1 MSDNRREVKS
11 FVKNAV
17 GFLITII
24 ICGGLT
30 VASSLGMFSK
40 IEKNFYEP
48 ARLKLIRD
56 RLDVVAD
63 SSNEYI
69 TSILEKFGPED
80 GGFLSNKAVTTYFM
94 REPSREVGR
103 LFGKLL
109 DDVPGLDGVRIIEAS
124 GKSVQYSSYKND
136 SRNDHGNKTYSNYN
150 ELRTYSGHQELP
162 YSVVT
167 AFIETESDDAE
178 YVDEES
184 SEGTGGEEVKDSE
197 TVLPE
202 VNKYRLV
209 FDGNEQRIIIS
220 YPYYYDDRSY
230 SVIFYVNPIDF
241 INKLVEQH
249 IISINEQLALISSKD
264 GTAGGFVF
272 GMPKVGQNLLANEIL
287 RRWRMRSYG
296 PDEIASTSKIN
307 VTGITADE
315 NNGQIS
321 QEQQKFIS
329 WNLISSRNAKFIE
342 IGGLY
347 SMDMLAM
354 PPYIRILL
362 LICSFLT
369 ICLIVVILFNIR
381 KDDDIEILSRIKK
394 VQIGLLNEYFENN
407 VERSKVA
414 ALIENQRDELTA
426 RIKKSLGRRGRK
438 YGEDLTII
446 LNQSWQDIINILAGA
461 DAVRMKGLSTGDM
474 TEIRRMFEEVVS
486 HSTLRVQAVTQ
497 FPSRQPPK
505 NKKEL
510 NTENVSIP
518 LAREMPELQQ
528 KLENEVEEIEP
539 VEELEDAE
547 EIPEAE
553 PVEEL
558 EDAEEISEAEPVEEL
573 EDAEEIS
580 EAEPVEELEDVEE
593 IPEAEPVEELEDAEE
608 IPEAEP
614 VEELED
620 AEEISEAEPV
630 EELEDVEEISEAEP
644 VKELEDAEEIPEA
657 EPVEELEDVEEIPE
671 AEPVEELEDAEEI
684 PEAEPV
690 EEPAASFEVLEESDF
705 VEEIE
710 TLEVDDDVEILQEEK
725 EECSPGLTNE
735 QLRESEE
742 LLEIMPVDDDKT
754 DVLDAADTNSEN
766 VDYEDSSI
774 SEFVDVSENIEY
786 SSPRDEVAKFE
797 GTEPLVIGDFLET
810 KNINSSENDDLTED
824 FVVYD
829 SEMLFNEEKSNI
841 CEKTT
846 EILKASESEELKK
859 NDSTENSMK
868 DNEIEELEEY
878 EFPKELESVS
888 DVRNQFMFTKFAA
901 NDNNVTDL
909 PPDAIIQDKD
919 GVFSISENLIPTGVK
934 IDEEFKKLVDSV
946 LR

>member
-539 VEELEDAE
+539 VEELEDVEEISEAEPVEELEDAE
-547 EIPEAE
+547 EILEAE

-580 EAEPVEELEDVEE
+580 EAEPVEELED
-593 IPEAEPVEELEDAEE
+593 AEE
-608 IPEAEP
+608 IP
-614 VEELED
+614 
-620 AEEISEAEPV
+620 EAEPV

-644 VKELEDAEEIPEA
+644 V
-657 EPVEELEDVEEIPE
+657 
-671 AEPVEELEDAEEI
+671 EELEDAEEI
-684 PEAEPV
+684 LEAEPV

-742 LLEIMPVDDDKT
+742 LLEIMPVDDDNT

>member
-1 MSDNRREVKS
+1 MKS

-573 EDAEEIS
+573 ED
-580 EAEPVEELEDVEE
+580 V
-593 IPEAEPVEELEDAEE
+593 EE

-644 VKELEDAEEIPEA
+644 VEELEEAEEISEA
-657 EPVEELEDVEEIPE
+657 EPVEES
-671 AEPVEELEDAEEI
+671 
-684 PEAEPV
+684 
-690 EEPAASFEVLEESDF
+690 AASFEVLEESDF

>member
-1 MSDNRREVKS
+1 
-11 FVKNAV
+11 
-17 GFLITII
+17 
-24 ICGGLT
+24 
-30 VASSLGMFSK
+30 MFSK

-109 DDVPGLDGVRIIEAS
+109 DDVPGLDGVRIIESS

-184 SEGTGGEEVKDSE
+184 SEGTGDEEVKDSE

-539 VEELEDAE
+539 VEELED
-547 EIPEAE
+547 
-553 PVEEL
+553 
-558 EDAEEISEAEPVEEL
+558 
-573 EDAEEIS
+573 
-580 EAEPVEELEDVEE
+580 
-593 IPEAEPVEELEDAEE
+593 
-608 IPEAEP
+608 
-614 VEELED
+614 
-620 AEEISEAEPV
+620 
-630 EELEDVEEISEAEP
+630 VEEISEAEP

>member
-1 MSDNRREVKS
+1 
-11 FVKNAV
+11 
-17 GFLITII
+17 
-24 ICGGLT
+24 
-30 VASSLGMFSK
+30 MFSK

-547 EIPEAE
+547 EI
-553 PVEEL
+553 
-558 EDAEEISEAEPVEEL
+558 S
-573 EDAEEIS
+573 
-580 EAEPVEELEDVEE
+580 
-593 IPEAEPVEELEDAEE
+593 
-608 IPEAEP
+608 EAEP

-644 VKELEDAEEIPEA
+644 VEELEDAEEISEIEPVEDLEDAEEIPEA
-657 EPVEELEDVEEIPE
+657 EPVEELEDVEEISE
-671 AEPVEELEDAEEI
+671 AEPVEES
-684 PEAEPV
+684 
-690 EEPAASFEVLEESDF
+690 AASFEVLEESDF

>member
-48 ARLKLIRD
+48 ARLNLIRD

-539 VEELEDAE
+539 VEELEDVEEISEAEPVEELEDAE
-547 EIPEAE
+547 EILEAE

-580 EAEPVEELEDVEE
+580 EAEPVEELED
-593 IPEAEPVEELEDAEE
+593 AEE
-608 IPEAEP
+608 IP
-614 VEELED
+614 
-620 AEEISEAEPV
+620 EAEPV

-644 VKELEDAEEIPEA
+644 VEES
-657 EPVEELEDVEEIPE
+657 
-671 AEPVEELEDAEEI
+671 
-684 PEAEPV
+684 
-690 EEPAASFEVLEESDF
+690 AASFEVLEESDF

-742 LLEIMPVDDDKT
+742 LLEIMPVDDDNT

>member
-539 VEELEDAE
+539 VEELEDVE
-547 EIPEAE
+547 EISEEE

-593 IPEAEPVEELEDAEE
+593 I
-608 IPEAEP
+608 
-614 VEELED
+614 
-620 AEEISEAEPV
+620 S
-630 EELEDVEEISEAEP
+630 
-644 VKELEDAEEIPEA
+644 
-657 EPVEELEDVEEIPE
+657 E

-742 LLEIMPVDDDKT
+742 LLEIMPVDDDNT

>member
-1 MSDNRREVKS
+1 MKS

-184 SEGTGGEEVKDSE
+184 SEGTGGEEIKDSE

-539 VEELEDAE
+539 VEELEDVEEISEAEPVEELEDAE
-547 EIPEAE
+547 EILEAE

-580 EAEPVEELEDVEE
+580 EAEPVEELED
-593 IPEAEPVEELEDAEE
+593 AEE
-608 IPEAEP
+608 IP
-614 VEELED
+614 
-620 AEEISEAEPV
+620 EAEPV

-644 VKELEDAEEIPEA
+644 VEES
-657 EPVEELEDVEEIPE
+657 
-671 AEPVEELEDAEEI
+671 
-684 PEAEPV
+684 
-690 EEPAASFEVLEESDF
+690 AASFEVLEESDF

-742 LLEIMPVDDDKT
+742 LLEIMPVDDDNT

>member
-109 DDVPGLDGVRIIEAS
+109 DDVPGLDGVRIIESS

-547 EIPEAE
+547 EI
-553 PVEEL
+553 
-558 EDAEEISEAEPVEEL
+558 SEAEPVEEL

-593 IPEAEPVEELEDAEE
+593 IPEAEPVEELEDSEE
-608 IPEAEP
+608 ISEAEP

-630 EELEDVEEISEAEP
+630 EELEDAEEIS
-644 VKELEDAEEIPEA
+644 
-657 EPVEELEDVEEIPE
+657 E

-684 PEAEPV
+684 SEIEPV
-690 EEPAASFEVLEESDF
+690 EESAASFEVLEESDF

-742 LLEIMPVDDDKT
+742 LLEIMPVDDDNT

>member
-1 MSDNRREVKS
+1 
-11 FVKNAV
+11 
-17 GFLITII
+17 
-24 ICGGLT
+24 
-30 VASSLGMFSK
+30 MFSK

-109 DDVPGLDGVRIIEAS
+109 DDVPGLDGVRIIEVS

-167 AFIETESDDAE
+167 AFIETESDDAV

-518 LAREMPELQQ
+518 LAKEMPELQQ

-539 VEELEDAE
+539 VEELEDVE
-547 EIPEAE
+547 EISEAE
-553 PVEEL
+553 SVEEL
-558 EDAEEISEAEPVEEL
+558 EDAEEISEIELVE
-573 EDAEEIS
+573 D
-580 EAEPVEELEDVEE
+580 
-593 IPEAEPVEELEDAEE
+593 
-608 IPEAEP
+608 
-614 VEELED
+614 
-620 AEEISEAEPV
+620 
-630 EELEDVEEISEAEP
+630 
-644 VKELEDAEEIPEA
+644 LEDAEEIPEA
-657 EPVEELEDVEEIPE
+657 EPVEELEDVEEISEAE
-671 AEPVEELEDAEEI
+671 AEPVEES
-684 PEAEPV
+684 
-690 EEPAASFEVLEESDF
+690 AASFEVLEESDF

>member
-1 MSDNRREVKS
+1 
-11 FVKNAV
+11 
-17 GFLITII
+17 
-24 ICGGLT
+24 
-30 VASSLGMFSK
+30 MFSK

-56 RLDVVAD
+56 RLDAVAD

-547 EIPEAE
+547 EISEAE

-593 IPEAEPVEELEDAEE
+593 IPEAEPVEELEDSEE
-608 IPEAEP
+608 ISEAEP

-620 AEEISEAEPV
+620 AEEISEIEPV
-630 EELEDVEEISEAEP
+630 EES
-644 VKELEDAEEIPEA
+644 
-657 EPVEELEDVEEIPE
+657 
-671 AEPVEELEDAEEI
+671 
-684 PEAEPV
+684 
-690 EEPAASFEVLEESDF
+690 AASFEVLEESDF

-742 LLEIMPVDDDKT
+742 LLEIMPVDDDNT
-754 DVLDAADTNSEN
+754 DVLDVADTNSEN

>member
-539 VEELEDAE
+539 VEELED
-547 EIPEAE
+547 
-553 PVEEL
+553 V
-558 EDAEEISEAEPVEEL
+558 EEIS
-573 EDAEEIS
+573 
-580 EAEPVEELEDVEE
+580 
-593 IPEAEPVEELEDAEE
+593 
-608 IPEAEP
+608 EAEP

-644 VKELEDAEEIPEA
+644 VED
-657 EPVEELEDVEEIPE
+657 
-671 AEPVEELEDAEEI
+671 LEDAEEI

-846 EILKASESEELKK
+846 EILKASESEKKKK

>member
-1 MSDNRREVKS
+1 MKS

-109 DDVPGLDGVRIIEAS
+109 DDVPGLDGVRIIESS

-547 EIPEAE
+547 EI
-553 PVEEL
+553 
-558 EDAEEISEAEPVEEL
+558 
-573 EDAEEIS
+573 S
-580 EAEPVEELEDVEE
+580 EAEPVEELEDVG
-593 IPEAEPVEELEDAEE
+593 
-608 IPEAEP
+608 
-614 VEELED
+614 
-620 AEEISEAEPV
+620 EIS
-630 EELEDVEEISEAEP
+630 
-644 VKELEDAEEIPEA
+644 
-657 EPVEELEDVEEIPE
+657 E

-742 LLEIMPVDDDKT
+742 LLEIMPVDDDNT

>member
-1 MSDNRREVKS
+1 MSDNRCEVKS

-109 DDVPGLDGVRIIEAS
+109 DDVPGLDGVRIIESS

-414 ALIENQRDELTA
+414 ALKENQRDELTA

-547 EIPEAE
+547 EI
-553 PVEEL
+553 
-558 EDAEEISEAEPVEEL
+558 SEAEPVEE
-573 EDAEEIS
+573 S
-580 EAEPVEELEDVEE
+580 
-593 IPEAEPVEELEDAEE
+593 
-608 IPEAEP
+608 
-614 VEELED
+614 
-620 AEEISEAEPV
+620 
-630 EELEDVEEISEAEP
+630 
-644 VKELEDAEEIPEA
+644 
-657 EPVEELEDVEEIPE
+657 
-671 AEPVEELEDAEEI
+671 
-684 PEAEPV
+684 
-690 EEPAASFEVLEESDF
+690 AASFEVLEESDF

-742 LLEIMPVDDDKT
+742 LLEIMPVDDDNT

>member
-1 MSDNRREVKS
+1 MKS

-109 DDVPGLDGVRIIEAS
+109 DDVPGLDGVRIIESS

-539 VEELEDAE
+539 VEELED
-547 EIPEAE
+547 
-553 PVEEL
+553 
-558 EDAEEISEAEPVEEL
+558 
-573 EDAEEIS
+573 
-580 EAEPVEELEDVEE
+580 
-593 IPEAEPVEELEDAEE
+593 
-608 IPEAEP
+608 
-614 VEELED
+614 
-620 AEEISEAEPV
+620 
-630 EELEDVEEISEAEP
+630 VEEIS
-644 VKELEDAEEIPEA
+644 
-657 EPVEELEDVEEIPE
+657 
-671 AEPVEELEDAEEI
+671 
-684 PEAEPV
+684 EAEPV

-735 QLRESEE
+735 QLRENEE
-742 LLEIMPVDDDKT
+742 LLEIMPVDDDNT

>member
-547 EIPEAE
+547 EISEAD

-593 IPEAEPVEELEDAEE
+593 I
-608 IPEAEP
+608 
-614 VEELED
+614 
-620 AEEISEAEPV
+620 SEAEPV
-630 EELEDVEEISEAEP
+630 EES
-644 VKELEDAEEIPEA
+644 
-657 EPVEELEDVEEIPE
+657 
-671 AEPVEELEDAEEI
+671 EDAEEI

-810 KNINSSENDDLTED
+810 KNIHSSENDDLTED

>member
-287 RRWRMRSYG
+287 RRWCMRSYG

-528 KLENEVEEIEP
+528 KLENEVEEIK
-539 VEELEDAE
+539 
-547 EIPEAE
+547 
-553 PVEEL
+553 
-558 EDAEEISEAEPVEEL
+558 
-573 EDAEEIS
+573 
-580 EAEPVEELEDVEE
+580 
-593 IPEAEPVEELEDAEE
+593 
-608 IPEAEP
+608 
-614 VEELED
+614 
-620 AEEISEAEPV
+620 PV

-644 VKELEDAEEIPEA
+644 VED
-657 EPVEELEDVEEIPE
+657 
-671 AEPVEELEDAEEI
+671 LEDAEEI

-742 LLEIMPVDDDKT
+742 LLEIMPVDDDNT

-797 GTEPLVIGDFLET
+797 GTESLVIGDFLET
-810 KNINSSENDDLTED
+810 KNIHSSENDDLTED

>member
-56 RLDVVAD
+56 RLDAVAD

-539 VEELEDAE
+539 VEELEDVE
-547 EIPEAE
+547 EISEAE

-573 EDAEEIS
+573 EDAEEIL
-580 EAEPVEELEDVEE
+580 EA
-593 IPEAEPVEELEDAEE
+593 A
-608 IPEAEP
+608 P

-644 VKELEDAEEIPEA
+644 VEELEEAEEISEAEPMEELEDVDEISEA
-657 EPVEELEDVEEIPE
+657 EPVEES
-671 AEPVEELEDAEEI
+671 
-684 PEAEPV
+684 
-690 EEPAASFEVLEESDF
+690 AASFEVLEESDF

-742 LLEIMPVDDDKT
+742 LLEIMPVDDDNT

>member
-1 MSDNRREVKS
+1 MSDNRCEVKS

-539 VEELEDAE
+539 VEELEDVE
-547 EIPEAE
+547 EISEIE

-580 EAEPVEELEDVEE
+580 EAEPVEELED
-593 IPEAEPVEELEDAEE
+593 AEE
-608 IPEAEP
+608 IP
-614 VEELED
+614 
-620 AEEISEAEPV
+620 EAEPV

-644 VKELEDAEEIPEA
+644 V
-657 EPVEELEDVEEIPE
+657 
-671 AEPVEELEDAEEI
+671 EELEDAEEI
-684 PEAEPV
+684 LEAEPV

-742 LLEIMPVDDDKT
+742 LLEIMPVDDDNT

>member
-56 RLDVVAD
+56 RIDAVAD

-539 VEELEDAE
+539 VEELED
-547 EIPEAE
+547 
-553 PVEEL
+553 V
-558 EDAEEISEAEPVEEL
+558 EEIS
-573 EDAEEIS
+573 
-580 EAEPVEELEDVEE
+580 
-593 IPEAEPVEELEDAEE
+593 EAEPVEELEDAEE

-630 EELEDVEEISEAEP
+630 EELED
-644 VKELEDAEEIPEA
+644 AEEIPEA
-657 EPVEELEDVEEIPE
+657 EPVEELEDVEEISE
-671 AEPVEELEDAEEI
+671 AEPVEES
-684 PEAEPV
+684 
-690 EEPAASFEVLEESDF
+690 AASFEVLEESDF

>member
-1 MSDNRREVKS
+1 
-11 FVKNAV
+11 
-17 GFLITII
+17 
-24 ICGGLT
+24 
-30 VASSLGMFSK
+30 MFSK

-56 RLDVVAD
+56 RLDAVAD

-109 DDVPGLDGVRIIEAS
+109 DDVPGLDGVRIIESS

-184 SEGTGGEEVKDSE
+184 SEGTDDEEVKDSE

-539 VEELEDAE
+539 VEELEDVEEISEEEPVEELEDAE
-547 EIPEAE
+547 EILEAEPVEELEDAEEILEAE

-558 EDAEEISEAEPVEEL
+558 EDAEEIS
-573 EDAEEIS
+573 
-580 EAEPVEELEDVEE
+580 
-593 IPEAEPVEELEDAEE
+593 
-608 IPEAEP
+608 
-614 VEELED
+614 
-620 AEEISEAEPV
+620 
-630 EELEDVEEISEAEP
+630 
-644 VKELEDAEEIPEA
+644 
-657 EPVEELEDVEEIPE
+657 E

-735 QLRESEE
+735 QLRENEE
-742 LLEIMPVDDDKT
+742 LLEIMPVDDDNT

>member
-1 MSDNRREVKS
+1 
-11 FVKNAV
+11 
-17 GFLITII
+17 
-24 ICGGLT
+24 
-30 VASSLGMFSK
+30 MFSK

-109 DDVPGLDGVRIIEAS
+109 DDVPGLDGVRIIESS

-486 HSTLRVQAVTQ
+486 YSTLRVQAVTQ

-547 EIPEAE
+547 EI
-553 PVEEL
+553 
-558 EDAEEISEAEPVEEL
+558 S
-573 EDAEEIS
+573 
-580 EAEPVEELEDVEE
+580 
-593 IPEAEPVEELEDAEE
+593 EAEPVEELEDAEE

-620 AEEISEAEPV
+620 
-630 EELEDVEEISEAEP
+630 VEEISE
-644 VKELEDAEEIPEA
+644 I
-657 EPVEELEDVEEIPE
+657 EPVEES
-671 AEPVEELEDAEEI
+671 
-684 PEAEPV
+684 
-690 EEPAASFEVLEESDF
+690 AASFEVLEESDF

-810 KNINSSENDDLTED
+810 KNIHSSENDDLTED

>member
-1 MSDNRREVKS
+1 MKS

-56 RLDVVAD
+56 RLDAVAD

-109 DDVPGLDGVRIIEAS
+109 DDVPGLDGVRIIESS

-150 ELRTYSGHQELP
+150 ELRTYSGHQELS

-539 VEELEDAE
+539 VEELED
-547 EIPEAE
+547 
-553 PVEEL
+553 V
-558 EDAEEISEAEPVEEL
+558 EEISEAEPVEEL
-573 EDAEEIS
+573 EDAEEI
-580 EAEPVEELEDVEE
+580 L
-593 IPEAEPVEELEDAEE
+593 
-608 IPEAEP
+608 
-614 VEELED
+614 
-620 AEEISEAEPV
+620 
-630 EELEDVEEISEAEP
+630 
-644 VKELEDAEEIPEA
+644 
-657 EPVEELEDVEEIPE
+657 E

-735 QLRESEE
+735 QLRENEE

>member
-558 EDAEEISEAEPVEEL
+558 ED
-573 EDAEEIS
+573 
-580 EAEPVEELEDVEE
+580 
-593 IPEAEPVEELEDAEE
+593 
-608 IPEAEP
+608 
-614 VEELED
+614 
-620 AEEISEAEPV
+620 
-630 EELEDVEEISEAEP
+630 VEEISEAE
-644 VKELEDAEEIPEA
+644 E
-657 EPVEELEDVEEIPE
+657 EPVEES
-671 AEPVEELEDAEEI
+671 
-684 PEAEPV
+684 
-690 EEPAASFEVLEESDF
+690 AASFEVLEESDF

-725 EECSPGLTNE
+725 EECSLGLTNE

>member
-48 ARLKLIRD
+48 ARLNLIRD

-539 VEELEDAE
+539 VEELEDVEEISEEEPVEELEDAE
-547 EIPEAE
+547 EISEAE

-593 IPEAEPVEELEDAEE
+593 ISEAEPVEVLEDAEE

-620 AEEISEAEPV
+620 VDEISEAEPV

-644 VKELEDAEEIPEA
+644 VEES
-657 EPVEELEDVEEIPE
+657 
-671 AEPVEELEDAEEI
+671 
-684 PEAEPV
+684 
-690 EEPAASFEVLEESDF
+690 AASFEVLEESDF

>member
-1 MSDNRREVKS
+1 MKS

-56 RLDVVAD
+56 RLDAVAD

-539 VEELEDAE
+539 VEELED
-547 EIPEAE
+547 
-553 PVEEL
+553 V
-558 EDAEEISEAEPVEEL
+558 EEIS
-573 EDAEEIS
+573 
-580 EAEPVEELEDVEE
+580 
-593 IPEAEPVEELEDAEE
+593 EAEPVEELEDAEE

-620 AEEISEAEPV
+620 AEEIS
-630 EELEDVEEISEAEP
+630 
-644 VKELEDAEEIPEA
+644 
-657 EPVEELEDVEEIPE
+657 E

-742 LLEIMPVDDDKT
+742 LLEIMPVDDDNT

>member
-1 MSDNRREVKS
+1 MKS

-547 EIPEAE
+547 EISEAE

-573 EDAEEIS
+573 EDAEEIL

-593 IPEAEPVEELEDAEE
+593 ISEAEPVEELEDAEE

-630 EELEDVEEISEAEP
+630 
-644 VKELEDAEEIPEA
+644 K
-657 EPVEELEDVEEIPE
+657 
-671 AEPVEELEDAEEI
+671 
-684 PEAEPV
+684 
-690 EEPAASFEVLEESDF
+690 EPAASFEVLEESDF

-742 LLEIMPVDDDKT
+742 LLEIMPVDDDNT

>member
-1 MSDNRREVKS
+1 MSDNRCEVKS

-109 DDVPGLDGVRIIEAS
+109 DDVPGLDGVRIIESS

-178 YVDEES
+178 YVDEEP

-249 IISINEQLALISSKD
+249 IISINEQLALISSED

-553 PVEEL
+553 PVEE
-558 EDAEEISEAEPVEEL
+558 P
-573 EDAEEIS
+573 
-580 EAEPVEELEDVEE
+580 EDVEE
-593 IPEAEPVEELEDAEE
+593 IPEAEPVEE
-608 IPEAEP
+608 P
-614 VEELED
+614 V
-620 AEEISEAEPV
+620 
-630 EELEDVEEISEAEP
+630 
-644 VKELEDAEEIPEA
+644 
-657 EPVEELEDVEEIPE
+657 
-671 AEPVEELEDAEEI
+671 
-684 PEAEPV
+684 
-690 EEPAASFEVLEESDF
+690 ASFEVLEESDF

-735 QLRESEE
+735 QLRENEE
-742 LLEIMPVDDDKT
+742 LLEIMPVDDDNT

>member
-1 MSDNRREVKS
+1 MKS

-539 VEELEDAE
+539 VEELED
-547 EIPEAE
+547 
-553 PVEEL
+553 
-558 EDAEEISEAEPVEEL
+558 
-573 EDAEEIS
+573 
-580 EAEPVEELEDVEE
+580 
-593 IPEAEPVEELEDAEE
+593 
-608 IPEAEP
+608 
-614 VEELED
+614 
-620 AEEISEAEPV
+620 
-630 EELEDVEEISEAEP
+630 VEEISEAE
-644 VKELEDAEEIPEA
+644 A
-657 EPVEELEDVEEIPE
+657 EPVEES
-671 AEPVEELEDAEEI
+671 
-684 PEAEPV
+684 
-690 EEPAASFEVLEESDF
+690 AASFEVLEESDF

>member
-1 MSDNRREVKS
+1 MKS

-56 RLDVVAD
+56 RLDAVAD

-547 EIPEAE
+547 EI
-553 PVEEL
+553 
-558 EDAEEISEAEPVEEL
+558 S
-573 EDAEEIS
+573 
-580 EAEPVEELEDVEE
+580 
-593 IPEAEPVEELEDAEE
+593 EAEPVEELEDAEE

-614 VEELED
+614 VEE
-620 AEEISEAEPV
+620 S
-630 EELEDVEEISEAEP
+630 
-644 VKELEDAEEIPEA
+644 
-657 EPVEELEDVEEIPE
+657 
-671 AEPVEELEDAEEI
+671 
-684 PEAEPV
+684 
-690 EEPAASFEVLEESDF
+690 AASFEVLEESDF

-742 LLEIMPVDDDKT
+742 LLEIMPVDDDNT

>member
-109 DDVPGLDGVRIIEAS
+109 DDVPGLYGVRIIEAS

-167 AFIETESDDAE
+167 AFIETESDDVE

-209 FDGNEQRIIIS
+209 FDGNEKRIIIS

-547 EIPEAE
+547 EISEAEPVEELEDVEEISEAEPVEELEDVEEIPEAEPMEELEDVDEISEAE

-573 EDAEEIS
+573 EDVGEIS

-620 AEEISEAEPV
+620 
-630 EELEDVEEISEAEP
+630 VEEISEAE
-644 VKELEDAEEIPEA
+644 A
-657 EPVEELEDVEEIPE
+657 
-671 AEPVEELEDAEEI
+671 
-684 PEAEPV
+684 EAEPV

-774 SEFVDVSENIEY
+774 SEFVDVSDNIEY

-810 KNINSSENDDLTED
+810 KNTNSSENDDLTED

>member
-1 MSDNRREVKS
+1 
-11 FVKNAV
+11 
-17 GFLITII
+17 
-24 ICGGLT
+24 
-30 VASSLGMFSK
+30 MFSK

-249 IISINEQLALISSKD
+249 IISINEQLALISSED

-539 VEELEDAE
+539 VEELED
-547 EIPEAE
+547 
-553 PVEEL
+553 V
-558 EDAEEISEAEPVEEL
+558 EEISEAEPVEEL
-573 EDAEEIS
+573 EDAEEI
-580 EAEPVEELEDVEE
+580 L
-593 IPEAEPVEELEDAEE
+593 
-608 IPEAEP
+608 
-614 VEELED
+614 
-620 AEEISEAEPV
+620 
-630 EELEDVEEISEAEP
+630 
-644 VKELEDAEEIPEA
+644 
-657 EPVEELEDVEEIPE
+657 E

-742 LLEIMPVDDDKT
+742 LLEIMPVDDDNT
-754 DVLDAADTNSEN
+754 DILDAADTNSEN

-810 KNINSSENDDLTED
+810 KNIHSSENDDLTED

>member
-1 MSDNRREVKS
+1 
-11 FVKNAV
+11 
-17 GFLITII
+17 
-24 ICGGLT
+24 
-30 VASSLGMFSK
+30 MFSK

-48 ARLKLIRD
+48 ARLNLIRD

-184 SEGTGGEEVKDSE
+184 SEGTGGEEIKDSE

-528 KLENEVEEIEP
+528 KLENEVEEIVP
-539 VEELEDAE
+539 VED
-547 EIPEAE
+547 
-553 PVEEL
+553 
-558 EDAEEISEAEPVEEL
+558 
-573 EDAEEIS
+573 
-580 EAEPVEELEDVEE
+580 
-593 IPEAEPVEELEDAEE
+593 
-608 IPEAEP
+608 
-614 VEELED
+614 
-620 AEEISEAEPV
+620 
-630 EELEDVEEISEAEP
+630 
-644 VKELEDAEEIPEA
+644 LEDAEEIPEA
-657 EPVEELEDVEEIPE
+657 EPVEELEDVEEISE
-671 AEPVEELEDAEEI
+671 AEPVEES
-684 PEAEPV
+684 
-690 EEPAASFEVLEESDF
+690 AASFEVLEESDF

-810 KNINSSENDDLTED
+810 KNIHSSENDDLTED

>member
-109 DDVPGLDGVRIIEAS
+109 DDVPGLDGVRIIESS

-184 SEGTGGEEVKDSE
+184 SEGTGGEEIKDSE

-547 EIPEAE
+547 EI
-553 PVEEL
+553 
-558 EDAEEISEAEPVEEL
+558 SEAEPVEE
-573 EDAEEIS
+573 S
-580 EAEPVEELEDVEE
+580 
-593 IPEAEPVEELEDAEE
+593 
-608 IPEAEP
+608 
-614 VEELED
+614 
-620 AEEISEAEPV
+620 
-630 EELEDVEEISEAEP
+630 
-644 VKELEDAEEIPEA
+644 
-657 EPVEELEDVEEIPE
+657 
-671 AEPVEELEDAEEI
+671 
-684 PEAEPV
+684 
-690 EEPAASFEVLEESDF
+690 AASFEVLEESDF

-742 LLEIMPVDDDKT
+742 LLEIMPVDDDNT

>member
-1 MSDNRREVKS
+1 MKS

-109 DDVPGLDGVRIIEAS
+109 DDVPGLDGVRIIESS

-539 VEELEDAE
+539 VEELEDVEEISEEEPVEELEDAE
-547 EIPEAE
+547 EILEAEPVEELEDAEEILEAE

-580 EAEPVEELEDVEE
+580 EAEPVEE
-593 IPEAEPVEELEDAEE
+593 
-608 IPEAEP
+608 
-614 VEELED
+614 
-620 AEEISEAEPV
+620 S
-630 EELEDVEEISEAEP
+630 
-644 VKELEDAEEIPEA
+644 
-657 EPVEELEDVEEIPE
+657 
-671 AEPVEELEDAEEI
+671 
-684 PEAEPV
+684 
-690 EEPAASFEVLEESDF
+690 AASFEVLEESDF

-742 LLEIMPVDDDKT
+742 LLEIMPVDDDNT
-754 DVLDAADTNSEN
+754 DILDAADTNSEN

>member
-56 RLDVVAD
+56 RLDAVAD

-167 AFIETESDDAE
+167 AFIETESDDVE

-547 EIPEAE
+547 EISEAE

-573 EDAEEIS
+573 EDAEEI
-580 EAEPVEELEDVEE
+580 
-593 IPEAEPVEELEDAEE
+593 PEAEPVEE
-608 IPEAEP
+608 
-614 VEELED
+614 
-620 AEEISEAEPV
+620 S
-630 EELEDVEEISEAEP
+630 
-644 VKELEDAEEIPEA
+644 
-657 EPVEELEDVEEIPE
+657 
-671 AEPVEELEDAEEI
+671 
-684 PEAEPV
+684 
-690 EEPAASFEVLEESDF
+690 AASFEVLEESDF

>member
-1 MSDNRREVKS
+1 MKS

-109 DDVPGLDGVRIIEAS
+109 DDVPGLDGVRIIESS

-184 SEGTGGEEVKDSE
+184 SEGTDDEEVKDSE

-539 VEELEDAE
+539 VEELEDVEEISEEEPVEELEDAE
-547 EIPEAE
+547 EILEAEPVEELEDAEEILEAE

-558 EDAEEISEAEPVEEL
+558 EDAEEIS
-573 EDAEEIS
+573 
-580 EAEPVEELEDVEE
+580 
-593 IPEAEPVEELEDAEE
+593 
-608 IPEAEP
+608 
-614 VEELED
+614 
-620 AEEISEAEPV
+620 
-630 EELEDVEEISEAEP
+630 
-644 VKELEDAEEIPEA
+644 
-657 EPVEELEDVEEIPE
+657 E

-735 QLRESEE
+735 QLRENEE
-742 LLEIMPVDDDKT
+742 LLEIMPVDDDNT

>member
-1 MSDNRREVKS
+1 MKS

-539 VEELEDAE
+539 VEELED
-547 EIPEAE
+547 
-553 PVEEL
+553 V
-558 EDAEEISEAEPVEEL
+558 EEIS
-573 EDAEEIS
+573 
-580 EAEPVEELEDVEE
+580 
-593 IPEAEPVEELEDAEE
+593 
-608 IPEAEP
+608 EAEP

-644 VKELEDAEEIPEA
+644 VED
-657 EPVEELEDVEEIPE
+657 
-671 AEPVEELEDAEEI
+671 LEDAEEI

>member
-109 DDVPGLDGVRIIEAS
+109 DDVPGLDGVRIIESS

-249 IISINEQLALISSKD
+249 IISINEQLALISSED

-539 VEELEDAE
+539 VEE
-547 EIPEAE
+547 
-553 PVEEL
+553 
-558 EDAEEISEAEPVEEL
+558 
-573 EDAEEIS
+573 
-580 EAEPVEELEDVEE
+580 
-593 IPEAEPVEELEDAEE
+593 
-608 IPEAEP
+608 
-614 VEELED
+614 
-620 AEEISEAEPV
+620 
-630 EELEDVEEISEAEP
+630 
-644 VKELEDAEEIPEA
+644 
-657 EPVEELEDVEEIPE
+657 
-671 AEPVEELEDAEEI
+671 
-684 PEAEPV
+684 
-690 EEPAASFEVLEESDF
+690 PAASFEVLEESDF

-735 QLRESEE
+735 QLRENEE
-742 LLEIMPVDDDKT
+742 LLEIMPVDDDNT

>member
-1 MSDNRREVKS
+1 
-11 FVKNAV
+11 
-17 GFLITII
+17 
-24 ICGGLT
+24 
-30 VASSLGMFSK
+30 MFSK

-109 DDVPGLDGVRIIEAS
+109 DDVPGLDGVRIIESS

-249 IISINEQLALISSKD
+249 IISINEQLALISSED

-539 VEELEDAE
+539 VEELEDVEEISEAEPVEELEDAE
-547 EIPEAE
+547 EILEAE

-580 EAEPVEELEDVEE
+580 EAEPVEELED
-593 IPEAEPVEELEDAEE
+593 AEE
-608 IPEAEP
+608 IP
-614 VEELED
+614 
-620 AEEISEAEPV
+620 EAEPV

-644 VKELEDAEEIPEA
+644 VEES
-657 EPVEELEDVEEIPE
+657 
-671 AEPVEELEDAEEI
+671 
-684 PEAEPV
+684 
-690 EEPAASFEVLEESDF
+690 AASFEVLEESDF

-797 GTEPLVIGDFLET
+797 GTESLVIGDFLET

>member
-1 MSDNRREVKS
+1 MKS

-547 EIPEAE
+547 EI
-553 PVEEL
+553 
-558 EDAEEISEAEPVEEL
+558 SEAEPVEEP
-573 EDAEEIS
+573 EDAEEI
-580 EAEPVEELEDVEE
+580 L
-593 IPEAEPVEELEDAEE
+593 EAEPVEELEDAEE

-614 VEELED
+614 VEE
-620 AEEISEAEPV
+620 S
-630 EELEDVEEISEAEP
+630 
-644 VKELEDAEEIPEA
+644 
-657 EPVEELEDVEEIPE
+657 
-671 AEPVEELEDAEEI
+671 
-684 PEAEPV
+684 
-690 EEPAASFEVLEESDF
+690 AASFEVLEESDF